1 MRQPCEVST
10 KSIVPAIRALLANEL
25 LTTHGLRQREAAV
38 ILGITQTAISK
49 YMHHVRG
56 ATISIGTEGEIRSQ
70 IEKFACQLAS
80 GDIEKKTLALRICKL
95 CRLVRRKGIMCKV
108 CKEALETSMDYST
121 QCELCTEPLE

>member
-25 LTTHGLRQREAAV
+25 LTAHGLRQREVAV

-56 ATISIGTEGEIRSQ
+56 ATISIGTEGEIQSH
-70 IEKFACQLAS
+70 IEKVAGQLAN
-80 GDIEKKTLALRICKL
+80 GDIEKKTLALRICRL

-108 CKEALETSMDYST
+108 CKEALEAPVDYNT
-121 QCELCTEPLE
+121 PCDLCREPLE